1 MRIWITQD
9 YRNLAR
15 MVIAG
20 VIPKKEARRILDVAH
35 PMSSESKMGY
45 YEEVLKAGQ
54 EAKKGSAF
62 RKVS

>member
-1 MRIWITQD
+1 MKIWIARD
-9 YRNLAR
+9 YRDLAKL
-15 MVIAG
+15 MLAG